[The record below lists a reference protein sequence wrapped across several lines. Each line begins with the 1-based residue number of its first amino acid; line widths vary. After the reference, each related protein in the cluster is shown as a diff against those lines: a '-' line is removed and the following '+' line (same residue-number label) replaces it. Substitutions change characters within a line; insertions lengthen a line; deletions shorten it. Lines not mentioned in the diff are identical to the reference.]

1 MSKNS
6 RQTDILNLIKEFEI
20 EKQEELVERLNSLGH
35 NTTQTT
41 VSRDINELKLIKV
54 KAERRPGYKYK
65 EKQNTEQ
72 KQYLNV
78 FKNVVKEIKASLNLI
93 GVIAG
98 DDTIFV
104 AVDNPD
110 NTEKIVLKL
119 KEILNNGM
127 VE

>member
-65 EKQNTEQ
+65 ENKI
-72 KQYLNV
+72 LS
-78 FKNVVKEIKASLNLI
+78 KNNI
-93 GVIAG
+93 
-98 DDTIFV
+98 
-104 AVDNPD
+104 
-110 NTEKIVLKL
+110 
-119 KEILNNGM
+119 
-127 VE
+127 

>member
-1 MSKNS
+1 M
-6 RQTDILNLIKEFEI
+6 
-20 EKQEELVERLNSLGH
+20 
-35 NTTQTT
+35 
-41 VSRDINELKLIKV
+41 KLIKV

-93 GVIAG
+93 VIKTVVGSANPVAALLDQFSFEEIIGVIAG

-119 KEILNNGM
+119 KEILNSGM